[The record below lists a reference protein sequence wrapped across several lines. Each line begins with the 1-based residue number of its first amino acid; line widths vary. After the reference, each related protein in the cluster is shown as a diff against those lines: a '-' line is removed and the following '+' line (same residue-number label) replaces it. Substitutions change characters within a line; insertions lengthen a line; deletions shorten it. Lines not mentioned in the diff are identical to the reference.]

1 MFCIRIADS
10 VSTIGS
16 ELSFYWLLFIWCQ
29 MCGWGLCVCGE
40 EEEVLK
46 MKLFEEDNAESW
58 PHTSLILHYLLGFFW
73 LFLCNTLDIWKC
85 ILITVWDKI
94 KVIMILID
102 NRLFFFECYI
112 WQMLG
117 SKFLIRNRFSKRSQ
131 RNMLHISC
139 ADKEELE

>member
-46 MKLFEEDNAESW
+46 MKLFEEDNAES
-58 PHTSLILHYLLGFFW
+58 
-73 LFLCNTLDIWKC
+73 
-85 ILITVWDKI
+85 
-94 KVIMILID
+94 
-102 NRLFFFECYI
+102 
-112 WQMLG
+112 
-117 SKFLIRNRFSKRSQ
+117 
-131 RNMLHISC
+131 
-139 ADKEELE
+139 